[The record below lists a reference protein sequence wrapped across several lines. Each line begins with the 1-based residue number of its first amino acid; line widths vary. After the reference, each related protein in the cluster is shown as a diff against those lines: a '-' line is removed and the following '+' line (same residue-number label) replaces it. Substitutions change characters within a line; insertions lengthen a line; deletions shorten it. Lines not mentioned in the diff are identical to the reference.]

1 MISLQIVYTY
11 LPKGR
16 WMVVDIQRREASR
29 HISSSVHQEGD
40 SSFSI
45 YQISWIEM
53 KKATFCKL
61 KTSLRRN
68 FIYNLQTFWWFCQLH
83 FYYFVANSAENNFLP
98 TSKHQQAKDSHFLG
112 LCLYNCF
119 IYCSNFI
126 FWKCLEVRCYLGSD
140 RKTVNSQG
148 CSESREP
155 IKTHRK
161 CYSLIW

>member
-1 MISLQIVYTY
+1 
-11 LPKGR
+11 
-16 WMVVDIQRREASR
+16 MVVDIQRREASR

-68 FIYNLQTFWWFCQLH
+68 FIYNLQTFRWFCQLH
-83 FYYFVANSAENNFLP
+83 FYYFVANSAWNNFLP

-112 LCLYNCF
+112 LCSYDCF

-126 FWKCLEVRCYLGSD
+126 FWKCLEVRCYLGSG

-155 IKTHRK
+155 IKIHRK

>member
-1 MISLQIVYTY
+1 MISLQILYTY

-40 SSFSI
+40 RSFSI

-68 FIYNLQTFWWFCQLH
+68 FIYNLQH
-83 FYYFVANSAENNFLP
+83 FGDFVNCILTILLQIQHENNFLP

-112 LCLYNCF
+112 LCSYDCF

-126 FWKCLEVRCYLGSD
+126 FWKCLEVRCYLGSG